1 MTKVR
6 NSSDPKR
13 DSARSIVNGLKPGD
27 RVKLNEGG
35 YEIIVGM
42 PSDAPDE
49 PHDET
54 EVDDSAVNSRA
65 WFE

>member
-13 DSARSIVNGLKPGD
+13 IVDDLKPGD
-27 RVKLNEGG
+27 RIKLNKGG

-49 PHDET
+49 TYDDI
-54 EVDDSAVNSRA
+54 EVDDSIVYSRL